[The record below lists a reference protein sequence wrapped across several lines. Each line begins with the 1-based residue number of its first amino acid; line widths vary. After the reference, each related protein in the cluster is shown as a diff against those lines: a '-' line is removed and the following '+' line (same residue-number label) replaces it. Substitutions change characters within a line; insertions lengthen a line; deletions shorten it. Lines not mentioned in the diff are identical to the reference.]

1 MSTIVVRDL
10 SRRFGDFLAVDSV
23 SFEVE
28 KGEIFGYLG
37 ANGAGKSTTIKMLIG
52 LLRPSSGEAHVAG
65 FDIRHDL
72 ADVRRSIGYVSQK
85 FSLYLDLTPRQNLEF
100 FAGAYGLPRAEARRR
115 ITEQLEWTGLSLR
128 ETTVTGAL
136 PGGLRQRLALA
147 SAMLHQPDILFLD
160 EPTAGVSPDA
170 RRMFWRAIRELSA
183 AGRTIFVTTHH
194 LDEAEYCNRVG
205 LMVDGRLVA
214 LDTPRGLKTT
224 HVPGAMF
231 HITVPDVATSKLSDL
246 LGGLQGFKAVQ
257 VYGLSVHARFD
268 RVDRRKE
275 IEATL
280 AAHFPSFSVEEADA
294 SLEDVFLAVV
304 ASAATA
310 ADSAE
315 EVA

>member
-1 MSTIVVRDL
+1 MNAIIVRDL
-10 SRRFGDFLAVDSV
+10 SRRFGDFVAVDSV

-52 LLRPSSGEAHVAG
+52 LLRPSTGAAEVAG
-65 FDIRHDL
+65 FDVVHQL
-72 ADVRRSIGYVSQK
+72 SDVRRSIGYVSQK

-100 FAGAYGLPRAEARRR
+100 FAGAYDLPRAEARRR
-115 ITEQLEWTGLSLR
+115 INEQLEWTGLSQR
-128 ETTVTGAL
+128 ETSLTGAL

-147 SAMLHQPDILFLD
+147 SAMLHQPEILFLD

-170 RRMFWRAIRELSA
+170 RRMFWRAIRELAA

-214 LDTPRGLKTT
+214 LDTPRGLKDT

-231 HITVPDVATSKLSDL
+231 HISVPGVPATKLTGL
-246 LGGLQGFKAVQ
+246 LRALHGFKAVQ

-268 RVDRRKE
+268 RLDRRAE
-275 IEATL
+275 IESMLAT
-280 AAHFPSFSVEEADA
+280 HFTSFSVEDSDA

-304 ASAATA
+304 ASAATVA
-310 ADSAE
+310 G